1 LHYVF
6 GVLREWTHHA
16 ARLRLQRVSE
26 ESRHMRDRRP
36 VAARGSDDYAVVVPP
51 PEREGI
57 GDGALGEG
65 EGVGATGVVI
75 GVTLTPVTLPLIPAF

>member
-1 LHYVF
+1 
-6 GVLREWTHHA
+6 
-16 ARLRLQRVSE
+16 
-26 ESRHMRDRRP
+26 MRDRRP